1 MVEKRCPVPQNGIQ
15 RTVLQRVRQI
25 QTRFAYSHKFNHMEV
40 TMNKQA
46 EIVQDFSEARY
57 VQRRTCAAFPFAV
70 KRKRSMN
77 KIVGTF

>member
-1 MVEKRCPVPQNGIQ
+1 
-15 RTVLQRVRQI
+15 
-25 QTRFAYSHKFNHMEV
+25 MEV

-57 VQRRTCAAFPFAV
+57 VQRRTCGAFPFAV